1 MNIQVG
7 KLKQGSKILL
17 ETKECVFDIEV
28 VDPAN
33 GGIIISGGRRFIT
46 PTNAKLL
53 GVFGRENNE
62 KNDYLI
68 HPNEIEKN
76 VGIEIIYQ
84 DKDRISSDFVTSPI
98 ISAKI
103 FGDGWS
109 YEVWEDKE
117 KEKVLAQSLEN
128 ARAKLRITKIVEEDK
143 DTETDEDTLS

>member
-33 GGIIISGGRRFIT
+33 GGIVISGGRRFVK
-46 PTNAKLL
+46 PTNAKLI

-62 KNDYLI
+62 KNDALI

-76 VGIEIIYQ
+76 VGVEIIYQ
-84 DKDRISSDFVTSPI
+84 DKDNISSDFVTSPI
-98 ISAKI
+98 LSAKI
-103 FGDGWS
+103 SGEGWS

-117 KEKVLAQSLEN
+117 KEKVLAKSLED
-128 ARAKLRITKIVEEDK
+128 ARAKLRIKITEPEDK